1 MNIDKQV
8 AYWLDGAKED
18 WEVSGKLLE
27 MGNIR
32 HGLFFAHLTIEK
44 TLKALYTKRLGQVPP
59 KLHNLAK
66 LAKMAGISIEE
77 ALLETLLV
85 VNTFNIEGRYPEGDS
100 STLPSKQEASKIR
113 KETEELYQ
121 WLTTRL

>member
-18 WEVSGKLLE
+18 WEVSGKLLD
-27 MGNIR
+27 MDNIR
-32 HGLFFAHLTIEK
+32 HGLFFLHLTIEK
-44 TLKALYTKRLGQVPP
+44 TLKAGYTKHLGQVPP

-66 LAKMAGISIEE
+66 LAKMAGITLEE
-77 ALLETLLV
+77 AMLETLLV

-100 STLPSKQEASKIR
+100 STLPDKPEALKI
-113 KETEELYQ
+113 KNETEELYQ
-121 WLTTRL
+121 WLKNQL

>member
-8 AYWLDGAKED
+8 GYWVDGAKED
-18 WEVSGKLLE
+18 WEVSGKLLD
-27 MGNIR
+27 MDNIR
-32 HGLFFAHLTIEK
+32 HGLFFLHLTIEK
-44 TLKALYTKRLGQVPP
+44 TLKAVYTKRLGQVPP

-66 LAKMAGISIEE
+66 LAKMAGITLEE
-77 ALLETLLV
+77 AMLETLLV

-100 STLPSKQEASKIR
+100 STLPDKLEARKMR

-121 WLTTRL
+121 WLKSQL